1 MMAMTATVCFMLF
14 PPFRRRK
21 KRRPSPIEWMGRRR
35 FIRRQRREDVFF
47 GIPAAKAP

>member
-1 MMAMTATVCFMLF
+1 MAMTATVCFMLF
-14 PPFRRRK
+14 PSVPAAK

-35 FIRRQRREDVFF
+35 FIRRRRREDVFF